1 MVADGLLWPY
11 NPMPRSCGM
20 LSVAFRQTLAA
31 DSQRAHAMKAETW
44 LARCAAELHHL
55 HLTRPRCS
63 EEHAPPDEWGNDTA
77 GELMEADRYRGLDP
91 VQAARVF
98 WRDQD

>member
-1 MVADGLLWPY
+1 
-11 NPMPRSCGM
+11 
-20 LSVAFRQTLAA
+20 
-31 DSQRAHAMKAETW
+31 MKAETW

-55 HLTRPRCS
+55 YLTKPRS
-63 EEHAPPDEWGNDTA
+63 REEHAPPDEWGSDTA

-98 WRDQD
+98 WRDQN